1 MGFEDFSENS
11 WRAGLD
17 RLLLGF
23 AMPGGGE
30 KLFQSILPY
39 DHVEGSETAVLGK
52 LLDFT
57 HRLFS
62 STAGLTRP
70 RTLEEWAEA
79 LAGLMERF
87 FEPDLD
93 SESEAQTMRR
103 TLNDLPAK
111 QDVSGFD
118 EPVGLQV
125 IKSHLSHR
133 LEAESPGLGFI
144 TGGVTFCAMLPM
156 RSIPFQVIC
165 LVGMDD
171 GAFPRQTRSLGF
183 DLMAKSPRL
192 GDRSQRSDDRYL
204 FLEALLSA
212 RRMLYVSYV
221 GQSIGD
227 NSAMPPAVPVCEL
240 LDAIDR
246 GYRTPVPGA
255 SLLGQITTKHRL
267 QPFSRQYFSSRQDKY
282 FSYSHENCL
291 AAARCRTPR
300 KEPEPLI
307 TSPIALPEEEYRS
320 VDIDRLCSFFANPA
334 KFLLAQRL
342 QMRLD
347 SRDFTLEDR
356 EAFSVE
362 GLDRYLM
369 EQEMLERVLSS
380 RSVEDYLP
388 VLRAAGRLPHGT
400 VGECGYELL
409 SREVQRFWARIEPYS
424 RARALPPVEVVLDLP
439 PFQVIGRIDRLTE
452 IGLVHFRAA
461 KVKARDRLNLW
472 IRHLVIH
479 AAGGGGHDRN
489 RERDRDHSSSSILIG
504 TDSGVEYRPPDDAV
518 QTLER
523 LLALYWKGLSEPIP
537 FFPQSSFA
545 YARSILDGKPEE
557 AALKAA
563 RREWEGERYKSAE
576 KDEAHVAL
584 CFRDKEPLDAEFE
597 RFALE
602 VFGPLLEHEKPLE

>member
-1 MGFEDFSENS
+1 
-11 WRAGLD
+11 
-17 RLLLGF
+17 
-23 AMPGGGE
+23 
-30 KLFQSILPY
+30 
-39 DHVEGSETAVLGK
+39 
-52 LLDFT
+52 
-57 HRLFS
+57 
-62 STAGLTRP
+62 
-70 RTLEEWAEA
+70 
-79 LAGLMERF
+79 
-87 FEPDLD
+87 
-93 SESEAQTMRR
+93 
-103 TLNDLPAK
+103 
-111 QDVSGFD
+111 
-118 EPVGLQV
+118 
-125 IKSHLSHR
+125 
-133 LEAESPGLGFI
+133 
-144 TGGVTFCAMLPM
+144 
-156 RSIPFQVIC
+156 
-165 LVGMDD
+165 
-171 GAFPRQTRSLGF
+171 
-183 DLMAKSPRL
+183 
-192 GDRSQRSDDRYL
+192 
-204 FLEALLSA
+204 
-212 RRMLYVSYV
+212 
-221 GQSIGD
+221 
-227 NSAMPPAVPVCEL
+227 
-240 LDAIDR
+240 
-246 GYRTPVPGA
+246 
-255 SLLGQITTKHRL
+255 
-267 QPFSRQYFSSRQDKY
+267 
-282 FSYSHENCL
+282 
-291 AAARCRTPR
+291 
-300 KEPEPLI
+300 
-307 TSPIALPEEEYRS
+307 
-320 VDIDRLCSFFANPA
+320 
-334 KFLLAQRL
+334 
-342 QMRLD
+342 MRLD